1 MKNKPHKHA
10 KFIKAWA
17 LGHEIERLINDDWI
31 SAGSKTNSPRWYS
44 DRKYRIKPIP
54 KMVEVKMYHWVV
66 RDEDGWYHETSEY
79 FKDEKHWHEYYHG
92 GTCTMIGKLDNT
104 VILVEEEVK

>member
-17 LGHEIERLINDDWI
+17 SGEEIEQLIGKDWSLANI
-31 SAGSKTNSPRWYS
+31 PQWHL

-54 KMVEVKMYHWVV
+54 KIIEVEMWHWII
-66 RDEDGWYHETSEY
+66 RDEDGWLHETSGY
-79 FKDEKHWHEYYHG
+79 FKDEKHWRKFYHG
-92 GTCTMIGKLDNT
+92 THCTLLKRIDKS
-104 VILVEEEVK
+104 VIIAEEEVE

>member
-17 LGHEIERLINDDWI
+17 SGKEIEQLIGKDWSLANI
-31 SAGSKTNSPRWYS
+31 PQWHL

-54 KMVEVKMYHWVV
+54 KMVEVKMWHWII
-66 RDEDGWYHETSEY
+66 RDEDGWLHETSGY
-79 FKDEKHWHEYYHG
+79 FKDEKHWQKFYHG
-92 GTCTMIGKLDNT
+92 THCTLLGKIDKS
-104 VILVEEEVK
+104 VIIAEEEVE

>member
-17 LGHEIERLINDDWI
+17 SGEEIEQLIGKDWSLANI
-31 SAGSKTNSPRWYS
+31 PQWHL

-54 KMVEVKMYHWVV
+54 KMIEVKMWHWIV
-66 RDEDGWYHETSEY
+66 RDEDGWFYETDGY
-79 FKDEKHWHEYYHG
+79 FKNEEHWQKFYKEH
-92 GTCTMIGKLDNT
+92 TSTLIGKVDKS
-104 VILVEEEVK
+104 VIVLEEEVE